1 MTHII
6 HKELSFTINGILF
19 EVHNEVGKF
28 ASEKQICDVI
38 EQKLKERNIEYLRE
52 YVLPSIH
59 EGEKPGRHRIDFLIE
74 NKIILEIK
82 YRKYLLKDDYD
93 QTRRYLATLNLALGI
108 LVNFRED
115 RLHPRRVLNG
125 GGKE

>member
-6 HKELSFTINGILF
+6 HKELSFIINGILF
-19 EVHNEVGKF
+19 EVHNELGKF
-28 ASEKQICDVI
+28 SSEKQICDLI
-38 EQKLKERNIEYLRE
+38 ELKLKERDLKYLRE
-52 YVLPSIH
+52 NNLLSEH
-59 EGEKPGRHRIDFLIE
+59 EGEKPGRHRVDFLID

-82 YRKYLLKDDYD
+82 YPKYLLKDDYD

-125 GGKE
+125 AGKE